1 VFINF
6 STISLIIMQYLTK
19 KQLQDKYM
27 TMNVRDLAKE
37 LKVSVPTLMR
47 ELKDNDIPLK
57 GARKKRIV
65 K

>member
-1 VFINF
+1 
-6 STISLIIMQYLTK
+6 MQYLTK

-57 GARKKRIV
+57 GARKKRII
-65 K
+65 KQG